1 MMLVISDLTLLD
13 TGAMTTK
20 HSTAPAP
27 TDTRPLWRQV
37 ADTRRDAFVIGGAAV
52 VIAGGAGALAFVMAT
67 PYPLLLWIVALV
79 AGVYARHL
87 DAYAQRAAEALPA
100 KPPRTRPHWLRRLW
114 WWFARRQVQRAA
126 RPKPW
131 RGVKVGAVEDA
142 VKLPRQPQE
151 MAQAA
156 EPAIV
161 HGYTASDVYFIAS
174 RAATYG
180 LGERATDAYN
190 RRVWTWD
197 DSNKISLPSGKHLTR
212 TGFRAVQDWLVG
224 RKLAVSQPAYQLTV
238 TPEVVLSELEKC

>member
-1 MMLVISDLTLLD
+1 
-13 TGAMTTK
+13 MTTK
-20 HSTAPAP
+20 HSTAQPV
-27 TDTRPLWRQV
+27 TDTRPIARSVRAWRME
-37 ADTRRDAFVIGGAAV
+37 AFTLR
-52 VIAGGAGALAFVMAT
+52 VIAGGIVIGAVVVAVYFEIPALALAG
-67 PYPLLLWIVALV
+67 LV
-79 AGVYARHL
+79 AAWPALSAHWLAEGAART
-87 DAYAQRAAEALPA
+87 AESLPQ

-126 RPKPW
+126 MPKPW
-131 RGVKVGAVEDA
+131 RGVKVDGQADA
-142 VKLPRQPQE
+142 IKLPRQPQE

-161 HGYTASDVYFIAS
+161 HGYTASDVYFIAC

-180 LGERATDAYN
+180 LGERATDEYQ

-197 DSNKISLPSGKHLTR
+197 AANKLRLPSGRHLSR

-238 TPEVVLSELEKC
+238 TPEVVATELERME